1 VIDATL
7 LKPLPYARPW
17 ELVIVSEAKQ
27 DEGIKS
33 DASSYLDLKEFQR
46 HNQAFREFGG
56 ITRHDLTLTGRG
68 EPATVSAGSVT
79 PEIFSVLEAQPLL
92 GRVFRPEDDG
102 LSAAPVVILS
112 ENLWRSR
119 FGADDEILGSSITL
133 DQRAFTVVGVMPSSF
148 RLPELPR
155 NQEIWI
161 PLRQDPLFGE
171 WEFSRP
177 GGHWLLILGRMKGN
191 VSIAQARAEM
201 EIAGAQM
208 AKELPAERKGWKFD
222 VAPLQADM
230 VADSKPALLI
240 LWGAV
245 GLVLLI
251 ACANVANLLLA
262 RATSREREIAVR
274 VALGAGRGRI
284 VRQLL
289 TESVVLGLLSG
300 GAGILL
306 AYWGVRALSSRL
318 PAELPQWNAISV
330 DGRVL
335 AFGLLLAVST
345 SAIFGL
351 APAFFSADSEVH
363 GNLKES
369 SAGGGGRR
377 NHGARNALAVAEI
390 ALAAVLLIASG
401 LLARSFFRL
410 MAVNPGFDTQH
421 IVKADISLP
430 RFQYSTPQQWGA
442 FMDQLL
448 ARVQAEAGLR
458 DSAAVVPLP
467 LDEGFVN
474 LGFDIVGAPP
484 TTPGTA
490 RAANYVSVSR
500 EYFRVMDI
508 PILRGRG
515 FAPEDTMASP
525 HVALISQAFARMY
538 FPNQDPIGTQL
549 TFGFPPDEGVRR
561 GIVGVVGDVRDMDLS
576 KPPGPMMYV
585 PFAQAPFWGA
595 QVVMKTNLGPSSVA
609 VAIRKDVRRIDPN
622 LPVTDVRTMPEI
634 LDASAAQPRFRTLL
648 LAAFGAM
655 ALLLSAAGIFGVISC
670 SVSQRTR
677 EIGIRIALGAQR
689 RDVLREV
696 VGEGARLAA
705 IGLGIGILAA
715 LALTR
720 LMAGLL
726 YGVSANDLLTFAGTG
741 AVLFAVAI
749 VACWIP
755 ARRAMRVE
763 PTVALRYE

>member
-1 VIDATL
+1 
-7 LKPLPYARPW
+7 
-17 ELVIVSEAKQ
+17 
-27 DEGIKS
+27 
-33 DASSYLDLKEFQR
+33 
-46 HNQAFREFGG
+46 
-56 ITRHDLTLTGRG
+56 
-68 EPATVSAGSVT
+68 
-79 PEIFSVLEAQPLL
+79 
-92 GRVFRPEDDG
+92 
-102 LSAAPVVILS
+102 
-112 ENLWRSR
+112 
-119 FGADDEILGSSITL
+119 
-133 DQRAFTVVGVMPSSF
+133 
-148 RLPELPR
+148 
-155 NQEIWI
+155 
-161 PLRQDPLFGE
+161 
-171 WEFSRP
+171 
-177 GGHWLLILGRMKGN
+177 
-191 VSIAQARAEM
+191 
-201 EIAGAQM
+201 
-208 AKELPAERKGWKFD
+208 
-222 VAPLQADM
+222 
-230 VADSKPALLI
+230 
-240 LWGAV
+240 
-245 GLVLLI
+245 
-251 ACANVANLLLA
+251 
-262 RATSREREIAVR
+262 
-274 VALGAGRGRI
+274 
-284 VRQLL
+284 
-289 TESVVLGLLSG
+289 
-300 GAGILL
+300 
-306 AYWGVRALSSRL
+306 
-318 PAELPQWNAISV
+318 
-330 DGRVL
+330 
-335 AFGLLLAVST
+335 
-345 SAIFGL
+345 
-351 APAFFSADSEVH
+351 
-363 GNLKES
+363 
-369 SAGGGGRR
+369 
-377 NHGARNALAVAEI
+377 LAVAEI